1 MSDGLNLL
9 DLLSLTHEQQLI
21 VRVALRSAALNR
33 DDLFAAVQQRETMQ
47 VELFDRA
54 LSELIAQGWIIA
66 EENEPVVFRIS
77 LQRIPSRLRDAQVWQ
92 YMDVEPAKTDEL
104 RVISPSDRA
113 PRRRD
118 GKRLWD
124 LLADDTDA
132 ERPSPPADS

>member
-118 GKRLWD
+118 GKHLWD